1 MFNAGKSQNAASE
14 QNCNVYWSKVSIQPI
29 PKLMCVIYSTVVP
42 LNACPCGLVWL
53 PCFALLRFAGVP
65 LLCCFVLLP
74 SFLLCLA
81 TVQILDLNWFA
92 ALSWLVALHFLFCF
106 CSSYPALLPCLT
118 LLPCLFTFPCLALLS
133 CPIAGPVCL
142 IMLPLHSCL
151 TFDCLCLPFWV
162 CCSVLFRF
170 HQTLQ
175 SFSFGLLPICTSVV
189 QFTSWDWFP
198 SIKHIHRINY
208 TDCNEDC
215 WLFDIITLS

>member
-1 MFNAGKSQNAASE
+1 MSVISLLPRAPTKNRRLAETQLAVVARKDPFSQNQHEITCTVKQIAVAGRSEVFISVSTRFQEQTLPMFNAGKSQNAASE

-92 ALSWLVALHFLFCF
+92 ALS
-106 CSSYPALLPCLT
+106 
-118 LLPCLFTFPCLALLS
+118 
-133 CPIAGPVCL
+133 
-142 IMLPLHSCL
+142 
-151 TFDCLCLPFWV
+151 
-162 CCSVLFRF
+162 
-170 HQTLQ
+170 
-175 SFSFGLLPICTSVV
+175 
-189 QFTSWDWFP
+189 
-198 SIKHIHRINY
+198 
-208 TDCNEDC
+208 
-215 WLFDIITLS
+215 